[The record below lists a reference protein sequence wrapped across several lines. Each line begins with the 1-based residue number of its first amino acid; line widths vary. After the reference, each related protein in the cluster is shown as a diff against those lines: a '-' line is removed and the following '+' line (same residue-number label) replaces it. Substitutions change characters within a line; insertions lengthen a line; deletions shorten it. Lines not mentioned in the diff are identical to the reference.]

1 MFKRILAAILVGLV
15 IDLFCTTSVVVAQQ
29 TSSNTR
35 AVEEVKAKIVQIGT
49 GSTARIELRL
59 TDGRKVKGYISEIE
73 EDHFIIVDEK
83 TSTATQIAYQQ
94 VQKVKRQK
102 LSNDARKIGKIAA
115 LIAVPIVLLLIL
127 TPKS

>member
-1 MFKRILAAILVGLV
+1 MFKRMLAAILVGLV
-15 IDLFCTTSVVVAQQ
+15 SNLFCTTSVVVAQQ

-35 AVEEVKAKIVQIGT
+35 AVEGVKAKIVQIGT
-49 GSTARIELRL
+49 GPTARIEVRL

-73 EDHFIIVDEK
+73 EDHFVIVDEK
-83 TSTATQIAYQQ
+83 TCAATQIAYQQ

-102 LSNDARKIGKIAA
+102 LSNNARNIGKIAA
-115 LIAVPIVLLLIL
+115 LIAVPILLLLIF